1 MLAALAHPGIIAIHD
16 SGELEDGH
24 AFLVMER
31 LHGVPLGALVE
42 HAGPGTPAQV
52 ASLLRQA
59 GRALGAAHQ
68 AGILHRDIKPDNF
81 FLTPE
86 GSGFRVKLLDF
97 GLAKSLDATGGVTRT
112 GMVVGTPQYMS
123 PEQVKGRGLDRR
135 SDLYALAAT
144 LYEALSGRRLIQTEF
159 SMEVFSAITR
169 GQHTPIANL
178 VDNLPPELAEA
189 FESALSLNPE
199 SRPDDLGAWVDAL
212 ASGLERMPSKSLGWP
227 PIPLEGFTQTVK
239 VEGSEPTAQNPS
251 A

>member
-1 MLAALAHPGIIAIHD
+1 
-16 SGELEDGH
+16 H

-42 HAGPGTPAQV
+42 RAGPGTPGQV

-59 GRALGAAHQ
+59 GSALGAAHQ

-81 FLTPE
+81 FLVPD
-86 GSGFRVKLLDF
+86 GGGFRVKLLDF
-97 GLAKSLDATGGVTRT
+97 GLAKPLDAAGGVTRT

-123 PEQVKGRGLDRR
+123 PEQVRGRALDRR

-144 LYEALSGRRLIQTEF
+144 VYEALSGRRLIQTEF

-169 GQHTPIANL
+169 GQHAPIASL
-178 VDNLPPELAEA
+178 VPSLPRDLVESV
-189 FESALSLNPE
+189 ESALALDPE
-199 SRPDDLGAWVDAL
+199 ARPGDLETWVELL
-212 ASGLERMPSKSLGWP
+212 ASGLERMRPQGLGWP
-227 PIPLEGFTQTVK
+227 PIPLEGFAQATK